1 MLYLLCTHS
10 APSINGK
17 IRKLCVFAK
26 KTRLTL
32 LDRGLMNKNMLI
44 NVSKR
49 FNIPS
54 TIDFPTKMLAS
65 LQIDKT
71 GTVIIVRDHPDFHS
85 SEEQM
90 KLGRSWLLGIIQ
102 RS

>member
-1 MLYLLCTHS
+1 
-10 APSINGK
+10 
-17 IRKLCVFAK
+17 
-26 KTRLTL
+26 
-32 LDRGLMNKNMLI
+32 MNRNMLI

-85 SEEQM
+85 SKEQIKLADQIGTVVIVRDHPDFHSSKEQI
-90 KLGRSWLLGIIQ
+90 KLGRL
-102 RS
+102 